1 MGQKSADIPADFF
14 WGIVVNCFY
23 LNGYRVCFLRWA
35 LRTVVVCTVQK
46 RGAATLGRKDSAQGM
61 AAAAANRVQYR
72 YPLGP
77 YGGKLEKV
85 SGNQKYLPQFG
96 IYTEP
101 CSQPTRLAPGILG
114 HDLGHRRP
122 YLGYHNAAKRVEL
135 PLRRAANQ

>member
-1 MGQKSADIPADFF
+1 M
-14 WGIVVNCFY
+14 
-23 LNGYRVCFLRWA
+23 
-35 LRTVVVCTVQK
+35 
-46 RGAATLGRKDSAQGM
+46 GRKGSAQGM
-61 AAAAANRVQYR
+61 AAAAANRVQHR

-135 PLRRAANQ
+135 PLRRAANQQTGNGSARWLAATRNRSGFPKQSGLDGRVGKTRGAPIH